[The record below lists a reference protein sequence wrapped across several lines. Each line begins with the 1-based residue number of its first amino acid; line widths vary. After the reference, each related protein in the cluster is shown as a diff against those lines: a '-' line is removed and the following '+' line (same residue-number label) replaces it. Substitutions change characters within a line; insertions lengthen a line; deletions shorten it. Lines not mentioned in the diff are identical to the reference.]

1 MYLAA
6 LGLAL
11 SFGFVVLFGAPYLP
25 TKKQQV
31 LTALDLLNLKP
42 GQRLLELGAGDGKV
56 TMEALRRGIDVT
68 AIELNPIL
76 CIIIWL
82 RSWRFRHHVTIK
94 CGNFWHTS
102 WGEYDA
108 IYTFLLEKYMSRLDK
123 KIIQENKKVMLA
135 TFAFQIPDKAPIDE
149 KNGVYLYR
157 Y

>member
-6 LGLAL
+6 LGLVL

-31 LTALDLLNLKP
+31 LAALDLLNLKP

-56 TMEALRRGIDVT
+56 TMEALRRGINVT

-76 CIIIWL
+76 CIVIWL
-82 RSWRFRHHVTIK
+82 RSWRFRHHITIK
-94 CGNFWHTS
+94 CGNFWHNS
-102 WGEYDA
+102 WGDYDA

-135 TFAFQIPDKAPIDE
+135 TFAFQIPGKAPIDE